1 MGIHNYYK
9 GMTHFSE
16 SFSKVGWRIRKLFY
30 HTMNGNVKFTEEQ
43 SSKNNFHG
51 GCYSSWGKNGYY
63 CFNGYPIIE
72 IQWANWDK
80 GLIAAVKGKVSRE
93 NPYCYAQKK
102 HKPGVSLEDIG
113 YLVNTSQYIKN
124 SRLAMFRI
132 SKYSSVKGVSCL
144 SGERVPVE
152 DYHCH
157 HIIPRCKGGTNDFQN
172 LCVLSELEHRILH
185 GSAPEQLYDLYPR
198 RKKQIKA
205 LIEAL

>member
-1 MGIHNYYK
+1 
-9 GMTHFSE
+9 
-16 SFSKVGWRIRKLFY
+16 
-30 HTMNGNVKFTEEQ
+30 MNGNVKFTEEQ

-113 YLVNTSQYIKN
+113 YLVNT
-124 SRLAMFRI
+124 
-132 SKYSSVKGVSCL
+132 
-144 SGERVPVE
+144 
-152 DYHCH
+152 
-157 HIIPRCKGGTNDFQN
+157 
-172 LCVLSELEHRILH
+172 
-185 GSAPEQLYDLYPR
+185 
-198 RKKQIKA
+198 
-205 LIEAL
+205 

>member
-1 MGIHNYYK
+1 MKLLSNAAFCSTTSNSTPTFETIHNWNIYVVGIHNYYK

-80 GLIAAVKGKVSRE
+80 GLIAAG
-93 NPYCYAQKK
+93 
-102 HKPGVSLEDIG
+102 
-113 YLVNTSQYIKN
+113 
-124 SRLAMFRI
+124 
-132 SKYSSVKGVSCL
+132 
-144 SGERVPVE
+144 
-152 DYHCH
+152 
-157 HIIPRCKGGTNDFQN
+157 
-172 LCVLSELEHRILH
+172 
-185 GSAPEQLYDLYPR
+185 
-198 RKKQIKA
+198 
-205 LIEAL
+205 